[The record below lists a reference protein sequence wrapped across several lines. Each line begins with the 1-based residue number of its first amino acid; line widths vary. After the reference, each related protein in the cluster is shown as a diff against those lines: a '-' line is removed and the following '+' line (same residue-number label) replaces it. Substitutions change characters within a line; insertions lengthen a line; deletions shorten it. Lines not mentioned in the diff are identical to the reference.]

1 MLVCDMCGKYNEPS
15 HLNISLE
22 YQANVLNGGH
32 IHICPDCKEKYYGKE
47 IMDKL
52 KKIDLSIIDDYLIKS
67 KEPKFQREQY
77 FNNIAPSEMVKII
90 KENRCKT
97 KS

>member
-1 MLVCDMCGKYNEPS
+1 MLVCDMCGKHNEPS

-67 KEPKFQREQY
+67 KEPKFQTGQ
-77 FNNIAPSEMVKII
+77 
-90 KENRCKT
+90 
-97 KS
+97 